1 MDGRAGRPF
10 DDTPFLTYGSL
21 NFQGEARMRHRHGQR
36 RAAAA
41 VELALVLPFLL
52 FLFIVCVDF
61 ARVFYY
67 SQTLA
72 NCARNGALYGSN
84 LVTAQSPYSSIE
96 QAALA
101 DAANLSPQPTVTST
115 TGTDAAGDPYVRV
128 TVAWD
133 FHTIASLPS
142 VPNTVPLQRTT
153 QMRVAN

>member
-1 MDGRAGRPF
+1 MTNYSRKSPRARVG
-10 DDTPFLTYGSL
+10 
-21 NFQGEARMRHRHGQR
+21 
-36 RAAAA
+36 AAV
-41 VELALVLPFLL
+41 VELALVLPFLM

-84 LVTAQSPYSSIE
+84 LVTAQSPYTSIQ

-101 DAANLSPQPTVTST
+101 DASNLSPQPTVTST
-115 TGTDAAGDPYVRV
+115 TGADAAGDPYVRV

-133 FHTIASLPS
+133 FHTIASLPNI
-142 VPNTVPLQRTT
+142 PNTVSLSRSN
-153 QMRVAN
+153 QMRVAQ